1 MEAKDPN
8 RASNDLSLEMLTQQT
23 TYREALTT
31 YRFLIDL
38 LWPYWKKNW
47 PDRIEVSTPEVDD
60 AGYDLIME
68 ACGIT
73 RHVQLKSSY
82 AKARTRKQSVHI
94 ELAKKKSGCV
104 IWIVFDQNLKLT
116 EFLWFGCA
124 PGEPLRSLDE
134 YRAARTTRGDASGR
148 KKTRPNFRVVPKGE
162 FTPLKTMK
170 ELEEKLFGS
179 T

>member
-60 AGYDLIME
+60 AGYDLDH
-68 ACGIT
+68 GGVRHHST
-73 RHVQLKSSY
+73 RSTQVLIRQGQDPQAECSY
-82 AKARTRKQSVHI
+82 
-94 ELAKKKSGCV
+94 
-104 IWIVFDQNLKLT
+104 
-116 EFLWFGCA
+116 
-124 PGEPLRSLDE
+124 
-134 YRAARTTRGDASGR
+134 
-148 KKTRPNFRVVPKGE
+148 
-162 FTPLKTMK
+162 
-170 ELEEKLFGS
+170 
-179 T
+179 